1 MDVDTA
7 FVAEVT
13 CDASVLE
20 HLTAEPIMAR
30 LVACFGDYSWRCR
43 TVFFTVV
50 RAVVGQSIST
60 KAATTI
66 FTRLVGATSLDAQY
80 IAQMPE
86 DELRRLGLSQQKTR
100 AIQALAQLELEA
112 KFADIT
118 ADTLVER
125 ITPIRGIGVWTA
137 EMVAIFS
144 LGALDV
150 WAIAD
155 LAVVVAGRDLYGL
168 TGKKALREL
177 GEQFRP
183 YRSVALWYFWRWM
196 EAGQPDIDALVIKNA
211 LDVNH
216 AAKLDVSD

>member
-1 MDVDTA
+1 MDVDTTPF

-13 CDASVLE
+13 CDAEVLE
-20 HLTAEPIMAR
+20 HLTTEPVMAQLIDR
-30 LVACFGDYSWRCR
+30 FGEYQWRCH

-66 FTRLVGATSLDAQY
+66 FTRLVRATSLEAPY
-80 IAQMPE
+80 IATMPE
-86 DELRRLGLSQQKTR
+86 ADLRTLGLSQQKTR
-100 AIQALAQLELEA
+100 AIQALAQLELEG
-112 KFADIT
+112 KFADVN
-118 ADTLVER
+118 AETLVER

-150 WAIAD
+150 WALAD
-155 LAVVVAGRDLYGL
+155 LAIVVAGRELYGL
-168 TGKKALREL
+168 NGKKALREL
-177 GEQFRP
+177 GDSFSP

-196 EAGQPDIDALVIKNA
+196 EAGQPTGKVT
-211 LDVNH
+211 DVN
-216 AAKLDVSD
+216 ARG